1 MKQSILLLIIL
12 ATSFMTAQY
21 QYPKTAKVDHQ
32 DSYFGNTVAD
42 PYRWLEQDTAVA
54 VKQWVGEQ
62 NAVTFSYLDKIPFR
76 EKVKERLTKL
86 LNYPKYTAPFRA
98 GKNWY
103 FYKNDGLQ
111 NQSILYIQRG
121 SLDAAPELFLDP
133 NKLSGDGTTSLQ
145 GTAFDKE
152 GKYFAYAIS
161 KAGSDWREIY
171 VMDVKSKKLL
181 SDKIEWAKFTGIAW
195 YGNGFYY
202 SRYATP
208 SDTGSKLSTSNAYH
222 KVYYHILGTPQSNDM
237 LVYEDKANPQRLFSV
252 GLTEDERFLL
262 LYLSQRGSN
271 GNALYYRDLK
281 KRTEFK
287 PIMTTF
293 DDDISIIDNVG
304 DKLLLSTNKNAP
316 NQKVVLC
323 DPAHPEEANWKTIL
337 PEKAEP
343 LVSISV
349 VGGKLFAVYMKDVS
363 HHAYVYDLNGK
374 LENEISL
381 ETLGTLG
388 GFGGERK
395 DEFTF
400 YSLTSF
406 TYPSTIYKYDLKT
419 KTSTLFRR
427 TEIDFDPTGYET
439 KQVFYPSKDGTKI
452 PMFIVHK
459 KGLVLDGNNPALL
472 YAYGGFNIS
481 MNPSFSASRLLWLEQ
496 GGIYA
501 VANLRGGGE
510 YGEKWHEAGMRL
522 NKQNVFDDFA
532 AAAEYLIGAKY
543 TNPSKLAI
551 QGGSNGGLLIG
562 ATINQRPELFKVA
575 LPAVGV
581 MDMLRFQKF
590 TIGWA
595 WVNDYGSSDDSV
607 QFNYLKRYSPIH
619 NIREGV
625 NYPATLV
632 TTADH
637 DDRVVPAHSFKYIST
652 LQEKYKGTNPVMIRI
667 ETSAGHGAGKPTAKI
682 IEEAADIYSFTWWNM
697 GVTPMYLKK
706 E

>member
-1 MKQSILLLIIL
+1 MKKMLVILLMFASIL
-12 ATSFMTAQY
+12 TAQF
-21 QYPKTAKVDHQ
+21 QYPKTAKIDHK
-32 DSYFGNTVAD
+32 DTYFGTPVED
-42 PYRWLEQDTAVA
+42 PYRWLEQDTALS

-62 NAVTFSYLDKIPFR
+62 NAVTFGYLDKIPYR

-86 LNYPKYTAPFRA
+86 LNYPKYGAPFRA
-98 GKNWY
+98 GRNWF

-121 SLDAAPELFLDP
+121 SLDAKPEVFLDP

-145 GTAFDKE
+145 GSAFDKA

-181 SDKIEWAKFTGIAW
+181 SDKIEWAKFTGITW

-202 SRYATP
+202 SRYPTP

-222 KVYYHILGTPQSNDM
+222 KVYYHILGTPQSKDA
-237 LVYEDKANPQRLFSV
+237 LIYEDKEHPQRLFGV
-252 GLTEDERFLL
+252 GLTEDERFLS
-262 LYLSQRGSN
+262 LYISQRGSN

-293 DDDISIIDNVG
+293 DDDISIVDNVG
-304 DKLLLSTNKNAP
+304 DKLILSTNRKAP
-316 NQKVVLC
+316 NQKVVMY
-323 DPAHPEEANWKTIL
+323 DPSNPDEANWKEII
-337 PEKAEP
+337 PERPEP
-343 LVSISV
+343 LVSISI
-349 VGGKLFAVYMKDVS
+349 VGGKIFTVYMKDVS
-363 HHAYVYDLNGK
+363 HRAYVHSLSGTV
-374 LENEISL
+374 ENEIAL

-388 GFGGERK
+388 GFGGEKK
-395 DEFTF
+395 DGFTF
-400 YSLTSF
+400 YTLTSF
-406 TYPSTIYKYDLKT
+406 TYPSTIYKYDIAT
-419 KTSTLFRR
+419 KTSTLFRK
-427 TEIDFDPTGYET
+427 TEVDFDPNDYET

-459 KGLVLDGNNPALL
+459 KGISLDGNNAALL

-481 MNPSFSASRLLWLEQ
+481 INPSFSASRLLWLEQ
-496 GGIYA
+496 GGVYA

-595 WVNDYGSSDDSV
+595 WVNDYGSSDDSA
-607 QFNYLKRYSPIH
+607 QFHYLKGYSPIH

-667 ETSAGHGAGKPTAKI
+667 ETSAGHGAGKPTAKV
-682 IEEAADIYSFTWWNM
+682 IEETADIYSFTWWNM
-697 GVTPMYLKK
+697 GLTPMYQKK